1 MRRRNREVLLAVFS
15 GAAMAILSIQLH
27 MIHTKRGE
35 IKQIVDQQRV
45 LLNQLTRFQQDI
57 KRYIGRQ

>member
-1 MRRRNREVLLAVFS
+1 
-15 GAAMAILSIQLH
+15 MAILSIQLH